1 MTIQAI
7 ELFRSAPRYLT
18 ARAIGDRAPGFV
30 SGPIAPLRLVNKS
43 DPEPPGPGWARV
55 RPLLSGICGSDL
67 ATIAGKSSFYFS
79 PLVSMPFVPGHEVV
93 GELLEDLDDLKAG
106 QRVVLSPVIGCPARG
121 VEPWCENCKNGDF
134 GRCDRVTA
142 GHVSPGLQT
151 GYCKDTGGGWSKM
164 FVAHRSQLHAVPD
177 DVPNER
183 AVLIEPLA
191 CAVHTALRGSIQ
203 PNQDVLVIGAGSI
216 GVLTLLA
223 VKELTQAGTV
233 AVTAKHGKQRMW
245 AEAFGATEVAPPDE
259 TVNRIRR
266 DTRAMKLR
274 PERGRPFLLGGVD
287 VAIDCVGSKSSLDLA
302 LRTTKAGGRVVL
314 AGIPAHAPDL
324 TPLWYRELELV
335 GAYTGGI
342 EHLPGKPKQERH
354 AFDIAIDLASQNPV
368 LDRVVGATY
377 PLKRWR
383 EAIDHAMSAGRMG
396 TLKVAFDPRQD

>member
-18 ARAIGDRAPGFV
+18 ARAIGDRAPGFA

-67 ATIAGKSSFYFS
+67 ATISGKSSFYFS

-106 QRVVLSPVIGCPARG
+106 QRVVLSPVLNCPARA
-121 VEPWCENCKNGDF
+121 VEPWCENCKNGAF
-134 GRCDRVTA
+134 GRCDRVTG
-142 GHVSPGLQT
+142 GHISPGLQT

-164 FVAHRSQLHAVPD
+164 FVAHRSQLRTVPD
-177 DVPNER
+177 DLSTER
-183 AVLIEPLA
+183 AVLVEPFA
-191 CAVHTALRGSIQ
+191 CSVHTGLRANVR
-203 PNQDVLVIGAGSI
+203 PNADVLIIGAGSI

-233 AVTAKHGKQRMW
+233 TVAAKHGKQKMW
-245 AEAFGATEVAPPDE
+245 AEAFGATDVVPPEE
-259 TVNRIRR
+259 TLGRIRR
-266 DTRAMKLR
+266 DTRAMKLK

-302 LRTTKAGGRVVL
+302 LRTTRAGGRVVL
-314 AGIPAHAPDL
+314 AGIPIQAPDL
-324 TPLWYRELELV
+324 TPVWYRELEVV

-342 EHLPGKPKQERH
+342 ERLPGKPKQEKH
-354 AFDIAIDLASQNPV
+354 AFDIAIDLASHNPV
-368 LDRVVGATY
+368 LDRMVGATY

>member
-18 ARAIGDRAPGFV
+18 ARAIADRAPGIV
-30 SGPIAPLRLVNKS
+30 SGPIAPLRLVNRS
-43 DPEPPGPGWARV
+43 EPELRGPGWSRI

-67 ATIAGKSSFYFS
+67 AAISGHSSFYFS

-93 GELLEDLDDLKAG
+93 GELLEDVDDLRAG
-106 QRVVLSPVIGCPARG
+106 QRVVLSPVLNCEARG
-121 VEPWCENCKNGDF
+121 VEPWCDNCKNGAV
-134 GRCDRVTA
+134 GRCDRVTT

-177 DVPNER
+177 EIPDER
-183 AVLIEPLA
+183 AVLVEPLA
-191 CAVHTALRGSIQ
+191 CAVHASFRGNVE
-203 PNQDVLVIGAGSI
+203 PNADVLIVGAGSI

-223 VKELTQAGTV
+223 VKELTSAGTV
-233 AVTAKHGKQRMW
+233 TVAAKHGKQRMW
-245 AEAFGATEVAPPDE
+245 AEAFGATDVVPPDE
-259 TVNRIRR
+259 TLNRVRR

-274 PERGRPFLLGGVD
+274 PERGDPFLLGGVD
-287 VAIDCVGSKSSLDLA
+287 LAIDCVGSKSSLDLA
-302 LRTTKAGGRVVL
+302 LRTTRAGGRVVL
-314 AGIPAHAPDL
+314 AGIPVRAPDL
-324 TPLWYRELELV
+324 TPVWYRELEVV

-342 EHLPGKPKQERH
+342 ERLPGTPVQERN
-354 AFDIAIDLASQNPV
+354 AFDIAMDLASQNPL
-368 LDRVVGATY
+368 LDRMVGATY

-383 EAIDHAMSAGRMG
+383 EAIDHATSAGRVG

>member
-18 ARAIGDRAPGFV
+18 ARAIGDRAPGIV
-30 SGPIAPLRLVNKS
+30 SGPIAPLRLVNRS
-43 DPEPPGPGWARV
+43 EPELPGPGWTRV

-67 ATIAGKSSFYFS
+67 ATISGRSSFYFS

-93 GELLEDLDDLKAG
+93 GELLQDVDDLDAG
-106 QRVVLSPVIGCPARG
+106 QRVVLSPVLNCEARG
-121 VEPWCENCKNGDF
+121 VEPRCRNCKNGDV
-134 GRCDRVTA
+134 GRCDRVTT

-151 GYCKDTGGGWSKM
+151 GYCKDTGGGWSKT

-177 DVPNER
+177 EVPDER

-191 CAVHTALRGSIQ
+191 CAVHVVLRAEVE
-203 PNQDVLVIGAGSI
+203 PNDDVLIVGAGSI

-223 VKELTQAGTV
+223 VKELTRAGAVTV
-233 AVTAKHGKQRMW
+233 AAKHGKQRMW
-245 AEAFGATEVAPPDE
+245 AEAFGATDVIPPDG

-266 DTRAMKLR
+266 DTRAMKLK
-274 PERGRPFLLGGVD
+274 PERGDPFLLGGVD
-287 VAIDCVGSKSSLDLA
+287 VAIDCVGSKSSIDLA
-302 LRTTKAGGRVVL
+302 LRTTRAGGRVVL
-314 AGIPAHAPDL
+314 AGIPARAPDL
-324 TPLWYRELELV
+324 TPVWYRELELV

-342 EHLPGKPKQERH
+342 ERLPGKPRQERH
-354 AFDIAIDLASQNPV
+354 AFDIAMELASQNPL
-368 LDRVVGATY
+368 LDRMVGATY

-383 EAIDHAMSAGRMG
+383 EAIDHAMGAGRMG

>member
-43 DPEPPGPGWARV
+43 EPEPPGPGWARV
-55 RPLLSGICGSDL
+55 RSLLSGICGSDL
-67 ATIAGKSSFYFS
+67 ATISGKSSFYFS

-93 GELLEDLDDLKAG
+93 GELLEDVGDLNAG
-106 QRVVLSPVIGCPARG
+106 KRVVLSPVLNCEARG

-142 GHVSPGLQT
+142 GHVSPALQT

-177 DVPNER
+177 DMPPER

-191 CAVHTALRGSIQ
+191 CAVHTALRANVE
-203 PNQDVLVIGAGSI
+203 PNHDVLVIGAGSI

-233 AVTAKHGKQRMW
+233 TVAAKHGKQKMW
-245 AEAFGATEVAPPDE
+245 AEAFGASHVVPPDE
-259 TVNRIRR
+259 TLNRIRR
-266 DTRAMKLR
+266 DTRAMKLK

-302 LRTTKAGGRVVL
+302 LGTTKAGGRVVL
-314 AGIPAHAPDL
+314 AGIPVQAPDL
-324 TPLWYRELELV
+324 TPVWYRELEVV
-335 GAYTGGI
+335 GAYTGGV
-342 EHLPGKPKQERH
+342 ERLPGRPKQERH

>member
-1 MTIQAI
+1 MTIAAV

-30 SGPIAPLRLVNKS
+30 SGPIAPLRLVNK
-43 DPEPPGPGWARV
+43 PEPERPGPGWVRV

-67 ATIAGKSSFYFS
+67 ATIGGHSSFYFS
-79 PLVSMPFVPGHEVV
+79 PLISMPFVPGHEVV
-93 GELLEDLDDLKAG
+93 GELLEDVDDLKTR
-106 QRVVLSPVIGCPARG
+106 QRVVLSPVLNCEARD
-121 VEPWCENCKNGDF
+121 VEPWCDNCKNGAY

-151 GYCKDTGGGWSKM
+151 GYCKDTGGGWSKL
-164 FVAHRSQLHAVPD
+164 FVAHRSQLHAVPGD
-177 DVPNER
+177 MPPER

-191 CAVHTALRGSIQ
+191 CAVHTALRARIE
-203 PNQDVLVIGAGSI
+203 PNADVLIIGAGSI

-223 VKELTQAGTV
+223 VKELSGAGTV
-233 AVTAKHGKQRMW
+233 TVAAKHDKQRMW
-245 AEAFGATEVAPPDE
+245 AEAFGATEVVRPDDAL
-259 TVNRIRR
+259 NRIRR

-287 VAIDCVGSKSSLDLA
+287 VSIDCVGSKSSLDLA
-302 LRTTKAGGRVVL
+302 LRTTRAGGRVVL
-314 AGIPAHAPDL
+314 AGIPVRAPDL
-324 TPLWYRELELV
+324 TPVWYRELELV

-342 EHLPGKPKQERH
+342 EQLGRH
-354 AFDIAIDLASQNPV
+354 AFDVAIDLALENPV

-377 PLKRWR
+377 PLRRWR
-383 EAIDHAMSAGRMG
+383 EAVDHAMSAGRMG

>member
-1 MTIQAI
+1 MTIQAV

-18 ARAIGDRAPGFV
+18 ARAIGNKAPGV
-30 SGPIAPLRLVNKS
+30 VAGPLAPLRLVNKS

-67 ATIAGKSSFYFS
+67 ATISGRSSFYFS

-93 GELLEDLDDLKAG
+93 GELLDDVDDLRAG
-106 QRVVLSPVIGCPARG
+106 QRVVLSPVLGCPARG
-121 VEPWCENCKNGDF
+121 VEPWCEHCKNGEF
-134 GRCDRVTA
+134 GRCDRVTS

-164 FVAHRSQLHAVPD
+164 FVAHRSQLHVVPD
-177 DVPNER
+177 EMPPER

-191 CAVHTALRGSIQ
+191 CAVHAALRADVR
-203 PNQDVLVIGAGSI
+203 PNADVLIIGAGPI

-223 VKELTQAGTV
+223 VKELTNAGTV
-233 AVTAKHGKQRMW
+233 TVAAKHGKQRMW
-245 AEAFGATEVAPPDE
+245 AEAFGASHVVPPEE
-259 TVNRIRR
+259 TLNRIRR
-266 DTRAMKLR
+266 DTRAMKQK

-287 VAIDCVGSKSSLDLA
+287 VAIDCVGSRSSLDLA
-302 LRTTKAGGRVVL
+302 LRTTNAGGRVVL
-314 AGIPAHAPDL
+314 AGIPVQSPDL
-324 TPLWYRELELV
+324 TPVWYRELELV

-342 EHLPGKPKQERH
+342 ERLPGKPKQERH
-354 AFDIAIDLASQNPV
+354 AFDVAIDLASQNPV

-383 EAIDHAMSAGRMG
+383 EAMDHAMGAGRMG